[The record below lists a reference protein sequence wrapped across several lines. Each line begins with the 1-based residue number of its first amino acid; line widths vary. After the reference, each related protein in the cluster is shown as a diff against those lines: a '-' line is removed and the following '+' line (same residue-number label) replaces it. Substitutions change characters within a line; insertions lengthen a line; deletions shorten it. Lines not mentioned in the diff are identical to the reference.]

1 MNAHC
6 VSPVS
11 TFRMPDHLL
20 IIAASETDADIYYAS
35 RFLAPDSFIYLAIG
49 GRSYLIMSDLE
60 VDRARAQSTVD
71 EVLSYSDLHEQTVAR
86 GIEKPKEAD
95 VIQTFLLSHGVDQ
108 LIVPEN
114 FPLAS
119 ADALRERGVKLSVRE
134 EPFFAARGIKTAVE
148 VAAIRETQ
156 IAVEESVDEV
166 FQILRDATLRDGLIY
181 HNGEPLTSESV
192 RRRLHLALM
201 ARDCVGQHTII
212 ACGVDACD
220 PHNIGSGP
228 LRANEPIIFD
238 VFPKSST
245 NRYFADMS
253 RTVVKGRASD
263 GMKRLY
269 DTVLEGQELGIA
281 SVRAGASGK
290 AIHDEIN
297 ALFEARGY
305 KTGKVNG
312 RMQGFFHGTGHGV
325 GLDIHESPRI
335 SRSDWTL
342 QVGEVV
348 TVEPGLY
355 YPDIGAVRIE
365 DMVLVQAEGC
375 RNLTTYPK
383 ILEIA

>member
-1 MNAHC
+1 
-6 VSPVS
+6 
-11 TFRMPDHLL
+11 MPNLLMSDDLL
-20 IIAASETDADIYYAS
+20 IIASSEADANLYYAS
-35 RFLAPDSFIYLAIG
+35 RFLAPDPFIYLLIG
-49 GRSYLIMSDLE
+49 GRSYLVMSDLE

-71 EVLSYSDLHEQTVAR
+71 EVLSYSDLREQTVAR
-86 GIEKPKEAD
+86 GVEKPKEAD
-95 VIQTFLLSHGVDQ
+95 VIQTVLLSHGVNR
-108 LIVPEN
+108 LTVPEN
-114 FPLAS
+114 FPLAA
-119 ADALRERGVKLSVRE
+119 ADALRERGVILSVRE
-134 EPFFAARGIKTAVE
+134 EPFFAARGIKTDAE

-156 IAVEESVDEV
+156 IAVEEAVDEV
-166 FQILRDATLRDGLIY
+166 FQMLREATPRDEWIY
-181 HNGEPLTSESV
+181 HNGTPLTAESV

-201 ARDCVGQHTII
+201 ARDCVGQQTIV
-212 ACGVDACD
+212 ACGIDACD

-228 LRANEPIIFD
+228 LLANTPIIFD
-238 VFPKSST
+238 VFPRSSH

-263 GMKRLY
+263 ALRRLY
-269 DTVLEGQELGIA
+269 DTVLEGQELGI
-281 SVRAGASGK
+281 SQIRAGASGK
-290 AIHDEIN
+290 AIHDAIH

-335 SRSDWTL
+335 SQSDWTL
-342 QVGEVV
+342 QAGEVV

-365 DMVLVQAEGC
+365 DMVLVQESGC